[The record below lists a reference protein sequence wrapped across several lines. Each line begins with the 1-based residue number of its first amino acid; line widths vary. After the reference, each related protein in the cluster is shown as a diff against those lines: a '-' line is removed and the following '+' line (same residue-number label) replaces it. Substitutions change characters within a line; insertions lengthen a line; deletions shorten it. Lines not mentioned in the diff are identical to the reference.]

1 MTGPN
6 PTNLPGKT
14 KGSKAAIAPSPQVNQ
29 PPDEPNAIWIQRGAI
44 AVALLYLTAILFL
57 PALHVF
63 LQAFQNGID
72 PFLGTLRSPDF
83 QSAASLTLLI
93 CVLVIPFN
101 AAFGICAAIA
111 LARHRFP
118 GRAFVISLLDLPF
131 SISPIV
137 VGLMMVLLYGRRGWF
152 GPALEAVDLKI
163 VFALPG
169 MILATAFVTLPF
181 VAREVLPLLEEMGTD
196 QEEAARILG
205 ASDWQVF
212 WRITL
217 PNIRWGLL
225 YGTILS
231 TARALGEFGA
241 VSVVSGNII
250 RKTQTLP
257 LFVEEAYK
265 QYETQAAYSAAVVLA
280 LLAAVALILKTV
292 LEQFLSKEKHQD
304 TASS

>member
-1 MTGPN
+1 MTAPK
-6 PTNLPGKT
+6 PKMDL
-14 KGSKAAIAPSPQVNQ
+14 PSPQSQTPPADQSPPPASNQ
-29 PPDEPNAIWIQRGAI
+29 PPEEPNAIWLQRGAI
-44 AVALLYLTAILFL
+44 AIALLYLAAILFL
-57 PALHVF
+57 PALNVF
-63 LQAFQNGID
+63 IQAFQNGVG
-72 PFLGTLRSPDF
+72 PFLETLQSPDF
-83 QSAASLTLLI
+83 QSAAGLTLLI
-93 CVLVIPFN
+93 CVLVIPVN

-111 LARHRFP
+111 LARSQFT

-131 SISPIV
+131 SISPVV

-152 GPALEAVDLKI
+152 GPALEAADIKI

-169 MILATAFVTLPF
+169 MIIATAFVTLPF

-205 ASDWQVF
+205 ASNWQVF

-292 LEQFLSKEKHQD
+292 LEQVLSKDRGQKSE
-304 TASS
+304 

>member
-1 MTGPN
+1 MH
-6 PTNLPGKT
+6 
-14 KGSKAAIAPSPQVNQ
+14 
-29 PPDEPNAIWIQRGAI
+29 RGAI
-44 AVALLYLTAILFL
+44 AIALLYLTAILFL
-57 PALHVF
+57 PALNVF
-63 LQAFQNGID
+63 IQAFQNGVG
-72 PFLGTLRSPDF
+72 PFLDTLQSPDF
-83 QSAASLTLLI
+83 QSAAGLTLLI
-93 CVLVIPFN
+93 CVLVIPVN
-101 AAFGICAAIA
+101 SAFGICAAIA
-111 LARHRFP
+111 LARSRFP

-131 SISPIV
+131 SISPVV

-152 GPALEAVDLKI
+152 GPALEAADLKI

-205 ASDWQVF
+205 ASNWQVF

-250 RKTQTLP
+250 
-257 LFVEEAYK
+257 
-265 QYETQAAYSAAVVLA
+265 
-280 LLAAVALILKTV
+280 
-292 LEQFLSKEKHQD
+292 
-304 TASS
+304 

>member
-1 MTGPN
+1 MK
-6 PTNLPGKT
+6 KT
-14 KGSKAAIAPSPQVNQ
+14 AIASPPKAAQ

-57 PALHVF
+57 PALNVF
-63 LQAFQNGID
+63 IQAFQNGID

-101 AAFGICAAIA
+101 TAFGICAAIA

>member
-1 MTGPN
+1 M
-6 PTNLPGKT
+6 
-14 KGSKAAIAPSPQVNQ
+14 
-29 PPDEPNAIWIQRGAI
+29 
-44 AVALLYLTAILFL
+44 
-57 PALHVF
+57 
-63 LQAFQNGID
+63 
-72 PFLGTLRSPDF
+72 
-83 QSAASLTLLI
+83 
-93 CVLVIPFN
+93 LVIPVN
-101 AAFGICAAIA
+101 AAFGICATIA
-111 LARHRFP
+111 LARSQFT

-131 SISPIV
+131 SISPVV

-152 GPALEAVDLKI
+152 GPALEAADIKI

-169 MILATAFVTLPF
+169 MIIATAFVTLPF

-205 ASDWQVF
+205 ASNWQVF

-250 RKTQTLP
+250 RKTQTQIGRAH
-257 LFVEEAYK
+257 V
-265 QYETQAAYSAAVVLA
+265 
-280 LLAAVALILKTV
+280 
-292 LEQFLSKEKHQD
+292 
-304 TASS
+304 